1 MRDPLSHEHREIIK
15 KWLRVEEHPTK
26 GRILSPS
33 TGGVETT
40 LIAYM
45 LCKYYEGNDD
55 IELFFYTANLF
66 EPPVEIHDRMEDE
79 YNPFM
84 NCLEGSTLL
93 YRVREKTTK
102 QFSHMIRYFTQDEV
116 EKVRVETNKALPFY
130 TVKDFDVPYAAD
142 LIKQLDADIWYTGRN
157 KPYTPEQVK
166 ASVNYLQ
173 KDADYIEGVT
183 SNPFNDMTIPFVDQ
197 KETHKIIRP
206 FVPLQK
212 HEVMDIYEELGVM
225 DLFYRTVSCPHI
237 NPGIGCHGQC
247 QYMLGLPEKK
257 WKNNCFERL
266 TAETIYGTTKKITH
280 EEFAE
285 KYNITPDW
293 QTNE

>member
-1 MRDPLSHEHREIIK
+1 MREPLSAEHREMIK

-45 LCKYYEGNDD
+45 LCKYYEDNDD

-66 EPPVEIHDRMEDE
+66 EPPAEIHDRMEDE

-116 EKVRVETNKALPFY
+116 EKVRVETNKRLPFY

-142 LIKQLDADIWYTGRN
+142 LIEQLGADIWYTGRN
-157 KPYTPEQVK
+157 KPYTSEQVK
-166 ASVNYLQ
+166 ASVNYLE
-173 KDADYIEGVT
+173 KDAGYIEGVAN
-183 SNPFNDMTIPFVDQ
+183 NPFNDMSIPFVDQ

-212 HEVMDIYEELGVM
+212 HEVIGLYEELGIM

-247 QYMLGLPEKK
+247 QYMLGLPEKE

-266 TAETIYGTTKKITH
+266 TAETLYGISPKWHKNT
-280 EEFAE
+280 
-285 KYNITPDW
+285 
-293 QTNE
+293 

>member
-1 MRDPLSHEHREIIK
+1 MRKSLSAEHREIIK

-45 LCKYYEGNDD
+45 LCKYYEDNDD
-55 IELFFYTANLF
+55 IELFFYTANVF

-84 NCLEGSTLL
+84 NCLEGASLL

-116 EKVRVETNKALPFY
+116 EKVRVETNKKLPFY
-130 TVKDFDVPYAAD
+130 TVRYFDVPYAAD
-142 LIKQLDADIWYTGRN
+142 LIEQLGADIWYTGRN

-166 ASVNYLQ
+166 ANINYLE
-173 KDADYIEGVT
+173 KDIGHIEENV

-206 FVPLQK
+206 FVPYLK
-212 HEVMDIYEELGVM
+212 HEIIGLYEELGIM

-247 QYMLGLPEKK
+247 QYMIGLPGKE
-257 WKNNCFERL
+257 WKTNCFERL
-266 TAETIYGTTKKITH
+266 TAETLYGISPKWHK
-280 EEFAE
+280 
-285 KYNITPDW
+285 NI
-293 QTNE
+293 